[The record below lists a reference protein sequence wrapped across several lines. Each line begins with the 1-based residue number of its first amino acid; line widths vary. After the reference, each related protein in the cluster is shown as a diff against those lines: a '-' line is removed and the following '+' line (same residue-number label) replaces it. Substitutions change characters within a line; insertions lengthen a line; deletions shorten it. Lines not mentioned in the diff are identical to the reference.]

1 MKRESIWNFSKYY
14 AQVFMTS
21 KKKSHSFKVQ
31 THVEFFTEYFLVF
44 IVIVEKEL
52 KWSGTVEFITFEMI
66 WGDSMLVF
74 V

>member
-1 MKRESIWNFSKYY
+1 MKSNLLITDTNHEKRKNLKFQ
-14 AQVFMTS
+14 QVLRSSVHDF

-52 KWSGTVEFITFEMI
+52 K
-66 WGDSMLVF
+66 
-74 V
+74 